1 MKFKQVVVFMAAILF
16 AATAYSGDE
25 GHHKMEIKVVVDGGD
40 GETRIVIDSD
50 DLGFD
55 LHDMQIGENHSIV
68 DKEGRSILVTRVED
82 GLTFEVDG
90 KTIEMPLFGGDD
102 GMHVWAA
109 AADVDHVSDIDVHVM
124 HVGMTADAMAM
135 DGVMIFSG
143 KEIDE
148 ATQQVIRV
156 ALESAGHENVRFAGG
171 DDGGPHHV
179 RVIKKLHEIREV
191 SE

>member
-1 MKFKQVVVFMAAILF
+1 MKFKQVAVFMAAILF

-25 GHHKMEIKVVVDGGD
+25 SHHKMEIKVIAEHGD

-50 DLGFD
+50 DLDFD

-90 KTIEMPLFGGDD
+90 KTIEMPLFGGHD

-124 HVGMTADAMAM
+124 RVGMTADAMAM

-156 ALESAGHENVRFAGG
+156 ALESAGHANVRFAGG

-179 RVIKKLHEIREV
+179 RVIKKLHEISEV

>member
-1 MKFKQVVVFMAAILF
+1 MKFKQVAVFMAAILF

-90 KTIEMPLFGGDD
+90 KTIEMPLFGGHD
-102 GMHVWAA
+102 G
-109 AADVDHVSDIDVHVM
+109 I

>member
-1 MKFKQVVVFMAAILF
+1 MKFKQIAVLFATVLF
-16 AATAYSGDE
+16 AAAAYSGDK
-25 GHHKMEIKVVVDGGD
+25 HHAKMEIKVIAEHGD

-50 DLGFD
+50 DLDFD

-90 KTIEMPLFGGDD
+90 KMIEVPLFGGHD

-124 HVGMTADAMAM
+124 RVGMTADAMAM

-156 ALESAGHENVRFAGG
+156 ALESAGHANVRFAGG

-179 RVIKKLHEIREV
+179 RVIKKLHEISEV

>member
-1 MKFKQVVVFMAAILF
+1 MKFKQIAVLFATVLF
-16 AATAYSGDE
+16 AAAAYSGDK
-25 GHHKMEIKVVVDGGD
+25 HHAKMEIKVIAEHGD

-50 DLGFD
+50 DLDFD

-90 KTIEMPLFGGDD
+90 KTIEMPLFGGHD

-109 AADVDHVSDIDVHVM
+109 GADVDHVSDIDVHVM
-124 HVGMTADAMAM
+124 RVGMTADAMAM

-156 ALESAGHENVRFAGG
+156 ALESAGHANVRFAGG
-171 DDGGPHHV
+171 DDGGPHQV
-179 RVIKKLHEIREV
+179 RVIKKLHEISEV